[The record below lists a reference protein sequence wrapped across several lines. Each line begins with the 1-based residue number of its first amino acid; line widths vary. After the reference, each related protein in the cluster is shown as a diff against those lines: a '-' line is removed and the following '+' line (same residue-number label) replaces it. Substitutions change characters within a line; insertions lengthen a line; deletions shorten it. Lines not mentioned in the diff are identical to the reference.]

1 MIRRPPRSTLFPYTT
16 LFRSR
21 VDQADGDVLRE
32 VIEGTEIDL
41 LVGGRRARLDRRVA
55 HVGAAVADHHHGDR
69 RQDEIPILHG
79 ARHLLEEDVEI
90 SERVGG
96 REPLPETHLDLVDV
110 LVVELVDRVEGLRL
124 AVVLASDGRHEEIA
138 RLGEAAE
145 LVHVTVEVMG
155 DKREGVVIGGSEG
168 SAGVDADEE
177 RRPRRLVVLR
187 LRRRDHDGGTEES
200 GRDQAS
206 GERDAWAPHSVA
218 CFRGA
223 ACMCKVCRMCQVCV
237 ISLASLKGSEKT
249 WREATRT
256 MPKLSAAAAICKT
269 GSTR

>member
-41 LVGGRRARLDRRVA
+41 LVGGRRARLDRPVV
-55 HVGAAVADHHHGDR
+55 HVGDAVADHHHGDR
-69 RQDEIPILHG
+69 RQDEIPLPHS
-79 ARHLLEEDVEI
+79 ARDLLEEDVEV

-96 REPLPETHLDLVDV
+96 REPLPEVRLELPDV

-124 AVVLASDGRHEEIA
+124 AVVLPSDGRHEELA
-138 RLGEAAE
+138 RLREAAE
-145 LVHVTVEVMG
+145 LAHVTVEVMG

-168 SAGVDADEE
+168 SAGVDADEQ

-187 LRRRDHDGGTEES
+187 RRRDHDGGTDDS
-200 GRDQAS
+200 DRDQAS
-206 GERDAWAPHSVA
+206 GERDAQATHSVA
-218 CFRGA
+218 CFLGV
-223 ACMCKVCRMCQVCV
+223 ACMCKVCKMCQVCV
-237 ISLASLKGSEKT
+237 ISLRSLKGSEKT

-256 MPKLSAAAAICKT
+256 IPKLSAAAAICNT